1 MKRKFVISTALI
13 VVVSLIISTFFVTL
27 NYIEKKNEEKRIE
40 SARVAVNEAKN
51 SKDSLDIEEAK
62 ELIEIVETSEIK
74 EELNSLIIS
83 LEIDIE
89 KDKITSE
96 YKELLDGVEANLNQE
111 ELNKVIS
118 NIEKI
123 EYEDIRNSLL
133 ERCSSIKEK
142 IDEKAYEEKKRL
154 EQLSYYNRMKAVDA
168 TKIVSTP
175 PSDVSV
181 LETLSGKITAFTPYC
196 NDGCS
201 GYTAS
206 GKFVGNGDIYYYDK
220 EFGTVRIVAGDSSY
234 PFGTIVR
241 LKSVGYFG
249 SDVYAIVLDRG
260 GAIGK
265 GRRALFDLLF
275 ASEENANNFGVTYVD
290 CEILRLGY

>member
-1 MKRKFVISTALI
+1 MKKKFVILTIFI
-13 VVVSLIISTFFVTL
+13 VVMSLMIGTFFVTL
-27 NYIEKKNEEKRIE
+27 NYIEKKKEEKRIE
-40 SARVAVNEAKN
+40 SARVAVSEAKN
-51 SKDSLDIEEAK
+51 TRESLDIEEAK
-62 ELIEIVETSEIK
+62 DLIETVETLEIK
-74 EELNSLIIS
+74 EELNSLIAS
-83 LEIDIE
+83 LEIDIDKE
-89 KDKITSE
+89 KITSE
-96 YKELLDGVEANLNQE
+96 YKVLLDSVEASLNQE
-111 ELNKVIS
+111 ELNQVIS

-123 EYEDIRNSLL
+123 EYEDVRTSLL
-133 ERCSSIKEK
+133 ERSSSIKAK

-206 GKFVGNGDIYYYDK
+206 GKFVGNGDIYYYDN

-249 SDVYAIVLDRG
+249 GDVYAIVLDRG

>member
-1 MKRKFVISTALI
+1 M
-13 VVVSLIISTFFVTL
+13 SLMIGTFFVTL
-27 NYIEKKNEEKRIE
+27 NYIEKKKEEKRIE
-40 SARVAVNEAKN
+40 SARVAVSEAKN
-51 SKDSLDIEEAK
+51 TRESLDIEEAK
-62 ELIEIVETSEIK
+62 DLIETVETLEIK
-74 EELNSLIIS
+74 EELNSLIAS
-83 LEIDIE
+83 LEIDIDKE
-89 KDKITSE
+89 KITSE
-96 YKELLDGVEANLNQE
+96 YKVLLDSVEASLNQE
-111 ELNKVIS
+111 ELNQVIS

-123 EYEDIRNSLL
+123 EYEDVRTSLL
-133 ERCSSIKEK
+133 ERSSSIKAK

-206 GKFVGNGDIYYYDK
+206 GKFVGNGDIYYYDN

-249 SDVYAIVLDRG
+249 GDVYAIVLDRG